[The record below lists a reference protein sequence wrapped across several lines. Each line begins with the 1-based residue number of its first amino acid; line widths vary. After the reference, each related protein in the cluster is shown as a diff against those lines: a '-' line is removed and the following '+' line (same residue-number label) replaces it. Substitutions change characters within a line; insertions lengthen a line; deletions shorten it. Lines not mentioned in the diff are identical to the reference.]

1 VDGEEKCNPLS
12 KLMSY
17 TYMYVAWGRA
27 AQAGRKGGGIQIWDL
42 GEREVADGAAEYAGP
57 LATGYRRRKRVQQ
70 RKAAR

>member
-1 VDGEEKCNPLS
+1 
-12 KLMSY
+12 
-17 TYMYVAWGRA
+17 MYVAWGRA